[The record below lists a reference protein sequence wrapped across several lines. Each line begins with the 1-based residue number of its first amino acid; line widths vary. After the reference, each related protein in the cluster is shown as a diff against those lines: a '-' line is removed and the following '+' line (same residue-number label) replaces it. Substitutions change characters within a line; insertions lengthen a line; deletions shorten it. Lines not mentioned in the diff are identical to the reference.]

1 MDSGLVYSLLQD
13 QELIF
18 ESEADWETKFSVLFN
33 NFSKKIKPLLKEN
46 GLKLEWCLPF
56 YSYEEDV
63 RAYMAALLRLK
74 QNLEKLPARV
84 RP

>member
-1 MDSGLVYSLLQD
+1 MAGHIYSLLQD

-33 NFSKKIKPLLKEN
+33 NYSRTIKPLLKAN
-46 GLKLEWCLPF
+46 GLKLEWYDPDT
-56 YSYEEDV
+56 SYEEDV

-74 QNLEKLPARV
+74 EQLEKLPARV